1 MQDILEKAACYIA
14 IIVLG
19 FVLRRTGFFGPETFG
34 VLSKIVMKITLPC
47 AIIASSAGKSIDVT
61 YLAIVLLGFGG
72 GVLYMILA
80 ALVHR
85 GRDKDDRAFAILN
98 TPGYNIGTFAL
109 PFTQSFLGP
118 VGVLTTSIFD
128 VGNAFVYGDLKA
140 VDTVT
145 YEDIGG
151 EYMYVEKV
159 KERYTKHTRAVTKY
173 RTVNGKRQSYTTTE
187 TYWTWDVVDRDSKK
201 CEAVTFLGVVFDS
214 DKIRIPSDHHIDTIS
229 GGYHIRYKYYG
240 VDTEHIGTIFTDL
253 RDDTISDRTPFYKNS
268 TIPET
273 VERLQ
278 AIDWTAGFWV
288 LWIILMAGACYG
300 FCYLDN
306 RWLE

>member
-1 MQDILEKAACYIA
+1 M
-14 IIVLG
+14 
-19 FVLRRTGFFGPETFG
+19 
-34 VLSKIVMKITLPC
+34 
-47 AIIASSAGKSIDVT
+47 
-61 YLAIVLLGFGG
+61 
-72 GVLYMILA
+72 
-80 ALVHR
+80 
-85 GRDKDDRAFAILN
+85 
-98 TPGYNIGTFAL
+98 
-109 PFTQSFLGP
+109 
-118 VGVLTTSIFD
+118 
-128 VGNAFVYGDLKA
+128 GNAFVYGDLKA

-159 KERYTKHTRAVTKY
+159 KERYTKHTRTVTKY
-173 RTVNGKRQSYTTTE
+173 RTVNGKRQAYTTTE
-187 TYWTWDVVDRDSKK
+187 TYWSWDVVDRDSKK
-201 CEAVTFLGVVFDS
+201 CEDVAFLGVVFDS
-214 DKIRIPSDHHIDTIS
+214 DKIRIPGDRHIDTIS

-240 VDTEHIGTIFTDL
+240 VDAEHVGTIFTDL
-253 RDDTISDRTPFYKNS
+253 RDDTISDRTPFYRNC

-288 LWIILMAGACYG
+288 LWIILTASACFG